1 MQEQKQEKSLI
12 ILIARSVLSQK
23 QKIEFC
29 SLLARD
35 LDYDYLIRQIKRH
48 KLLPLF
54 INHLKSCKI
63 ENSSLQL
70 CLKEEQAEYEKRL
83 KLCRI
88 LDIELCKIKKLFLK
102 KNISYAVLKGPIL
115 AHSIYDSLDK
125 RTYND
130 LDILV
135 KKSDINVVSNIFKKQ
150 GYIQGDW
157 DNDKKEII
165 PAPREMLLTFN
176 LLMHELYTFRKM
188 INQSLVSIDLHKEL
202 HVPYRKNG
210 QPVFNVDTFLNSSCW
225 PNLEN
230 IKLCG
235 EQISTLKWTYFLLQ
249 LCMHAYIDEVSPFN
263 YIKTNGG
270 NLRAYCD
277 IRELI
282 LLKRSSINFDQF
294 VDLVQEIKVNELIY
308 YILANLSELYDD
320 MQEILAS
327 VLFRMRPNNLDFMN
341 EFGYSM
347 EVLGEQRGRYS
358 KPFIERIFDN
368 SPQEDFERQKHLF
381 RRSPLQSQLEFL
393 RLTETKKNS

>member
-1 MQEQKQEKSLI
+1 MKEKEQEKSLI
-12 ILIARSVLSQK
+12 ILMAYSVLSPRQRS
-23 QKIEFC
+23 EFC
-29 SLLARD
+29 ALLAGE
-35 LDYDYLIRQIKRH
+35 LDYDYLLKQIKRH

-54 INHLKSCKI
+54 INHLKSCEI
-63 ENSSLQL
+63 ENSSLEV

-83 KLCRI
+83 NCCRI
-88 LDIELCKIKKLFLK
+88 LDLELCQITKLFAERD
-102 KNISYAVLKGPIL
+102 ISYAVLKGPIL
-115 AHSIYDSLDK
+115 AHDIYDSLDK

-135 KKSDINVVSNIFKKQ
+135 KKSDINVVSNILEEQ

-157 DNDKKEII
+157 DNEKEEII

-176 LLMHELYTFRKM
+176 LLMHEIYDFKKM
-188 INQSLVSIDLHKEL
+188 IDQCLVSIDLHKEL

-210 QPVFNVDTFLNSSCW
+210 QPVFNVDAFLNSSCW

-230 IKLCG
+230 IKFYG
-235 EQISTLKWTYFLLQ
+235 EQISTLKWNYFLLQ
-249 LCMHAYIDEVSPFN
+249 LCLHAYIDEVSPFN

-282 LLKRSSINFDQF
+282 LSKRSSINFYQF
-294 VDLVQEIKVNELIY
+294 IDLVEEIKVNEPIY
-308 YILANLSELYDD
+308 YILANLFEIYDD
-320 MQEILAS
+320 MEEILAS
-327 VLFRMRPNNLDFMN
+327 VLFRLRPNNLAFMN

-358 KPFIERIFDN
+358 KPFMERIFDN

-393 RLTETKKNS
+393 GSTETKKDS